1 MAALKQST
9 NQATM
14 TREFKQRVL
23 TCLNKLSD
31 RDTYSAASVELESI
45 ARTLSHDSLSPF
57 ISSITATDSADKSP
71 VRKQCVKLVS
81 LLSESHG
88 NLLSPHLSKLIS
100 SVIRRLRDND
110 SAVRS
115 ACVAAIGSISSHITK
130 PPFTSIAKPLID
142 ALVTEQ
148 DLNSQIGAALCV
160 AAAIDGAPDPDPV
173 FLKRLLPRLE
183 KLLRSESFKA
193 KAALLTVF
201 GSVIG
206 ANGSLSQQIVRNFV
220 KCFVEFVGSED
231 WAARKAA
238 AEALVKL
245 AVVERDVLP
254 EYKASCL
261 KTFEAKRHDKV
272 KVVREAMTL
281 MVEAWREIPDAL
293 DEVSPLSESQSS
305 SKVPSNGR
313 YAPGLKST
321 RSINSRPPQMSKNNG
336 LPLLDYSSAAI
347 ASKRNPP
354 EFTEKKTGP
363 AMFRKL
369 DRKKPPNRKIE
380 TATPV
385 SAVVSE
391 DFKFRNEKF
400 CNKDGEEINRVT
412 KVETRRELFSRN
424 SEENTH
430 NFDGSKAGSSLHLCD
445 EVSDYVAKANNVVG
459 NHHGNHKES
468 EDLLLIRKQLL
479 QIENQQSTLFDLLQ
493 GFIGT
498 SQNSMRSLESRVH
511 GLELSLEEISL
522 DLAVSAGRISGTRSA
537 GTTCCKLPVADFL
550 YSKLWRRAEGNNSAS
565 TEAIRHNM
573 AIKNGSKLENRRAR
587 LQNSSGFIVNPLA
600 EVHGNSQGI
609 SEIVQ
614 NST

>member
-1 MAALKQST
+1 MAAVTKRST

-14 TREFKQRVL
+14 TREFKHRVL

-45 ARTLSHDSLSPF
+45 AKTLSHDSLSPF
-57 ISSITATDSADKSP
+57 ISSITTTDSSDKSP

-115 ACVAAIGSISSHITK
+115 ACVTAISSISCHITK
-130 PPFTSIAKPLID
+130 PPFTSIVKPLID

-206 ANGSLSQQIVRNFV
+206 TNGSLSQQIVRNFV
-220 KCFVEFVGSED
+220 KCFVEFVSSED

-245 AVVERDVLP
+245 AVFERDVLP

-281 MVEAWREIPDAL
+281 MVEAWREIPD
-293 DEVSPLSESQSS
+293 EVPPLSESQSS
-305 SKVPSNGR
+305 SKEVPSNGR
-313 YAPGLKST
+313 YSSGSKST
-321 RSINSRPPQMSKNNG
+321 RAINSGPPQMSKIS
-336 LPLLDYSSAAI
+336 PLTDYSSPTI
-347 ASKRNPP
+347 AGKRNPP
-354 EFTEKKTGP
+354 ESSDRKTGP

-380 TATPV
+380 TATPL
-385 SAVVSE
+385 SVVSE
-391 DFKFRNEKF
+391 DIKFRNEKL
-400 CNKDGEEINRVT
+400 CNKDGEGINRFT
-412 KVETRRELFSRN
+412 KLETRRELFSRN
-424 SEENTH
+424 SEGNTH
-430 NFDGSKAGSSLHLCD
+430 NFDGSKACSSVLSCD
-445 EVSDYVAKANNVVG
+445 EVSESVAKVNIAVE
-459 NHHGNHKES
+459 NHRDNHKES

-479 QIENQQSTLFDLLQ
+479 QIENQQSSLFNLLQ

-511 GLELSLEEISL
+511 GLELTLDEISL

-537 GTTCCKLPVADFL
+537 GTTCCKLPGAEFL
-550 YSKLWRRAEGNNSAS
+550 YSKLWRRTEGQTSAS
-565 TEAIRHNM
+565 EAIRHNM
-573 AIKNGSKLENRRAR
+573 TIMNRIKPENKRVR
-587 LQNSSGFIVNPLA
+587 LQNGSGFIVNPLA
-600 EVHGNSQGI
+600 EVHNNSQGI

-614 NST
+614 NAA